1 MLPATE
7 IREVVMKS
15 HRFAEHTVMMG
26 DLSEN
31 CLVYDEQMEAE
42 AVDCFLKE
50 FDIEREEEKK
60 W

>member
-1 MLPATE
+1 
-7 IREVVMKS
+7 MKS